1 MGVVGLPAPRP
12 RPQPA
17 DPSELNELIAALV
30 AEIEWLRRELE
41 YARLQSELA
50 NALAGTGTL
59 AGVVD
64 AVKADPDLSEAD
76 QYRLIT
82 LYRDLLRGRAM
93 QQRDRERNQDR
104 RRRGRP

>member
-1 MGVVGLPAPRP
+1 MPAPTPRP
-12 RPQPA
+12 RPEPA

-41 YARLQSELA
+41 YMRLQSELA
-50 NALAGTGTL
+50 SAQAEMGTL
-59 AGVVD
+59 AGVVE

-76 QYRLIT
+76 RYRLIT

-93 QQRDRERNQDR
+93 QERDRERDQDR
-104 RRRGRP
+104 RRRGRS